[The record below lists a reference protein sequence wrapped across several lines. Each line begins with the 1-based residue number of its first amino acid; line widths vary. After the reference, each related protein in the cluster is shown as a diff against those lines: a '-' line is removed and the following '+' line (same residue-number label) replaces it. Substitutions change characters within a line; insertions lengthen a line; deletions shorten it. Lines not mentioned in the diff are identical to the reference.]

1 MNDTWC
7 HLPAT
12 NDENWLFADE
22 AELVHGIDDGQHSS
36 HSLVLL
42 ATGHDEGGEGD
53 VVVLEVCLPLLG
65 IKTADGSVADEE
77 HSIPWPVDVGEV
89 TVLSVEDVIHELE
102 SFHVDVSGV
111 APW

>member
-22 AELVHGIDDGQHSS
+22 AELVHGIDDRQHSS

-53 VVVLEVCLPLLG
+53 VVVLEVGFPLLG
-65 IKTADGSVADEE
+65 VEATHGRIADQE
-77 HSIPWPVDVGEV
+77 HTLPRFVDVGELV
-89 TVLSVEDVIHELE
+89 ALGVKDVVNKLE
-102 SFHVDVSGV
+102 T
-111 APW
+111 